1 MELVD
6 GLDVGEHLWEG
17 VLREEV
23 LRAVLLVH
31 PEVKHLQNK
40 VMFIRYILP
49 CRLLY
54 CISYTCQLIISV

>member
-6 GLDVGEHLWEG
+6 GLDVGEHLGQG

-31 PEVKHLQNK
+31 PEVKHLQRQSN
-40 VMFIRYILP
+40 VYQIHIAM
-49 CRLLY
+49 
-54 CISYTCQLIISV
+54 

>member
-6 GLDVGEHLWEG
+6 GLDVGEHLGEG

-31 PEVKHLQNK
+31 AEVKHLKLSSDNC
-40 VMFIRYILP
+40 V
-49 CRLLY
+49 
-54 CISYTCQLIISV
+54 